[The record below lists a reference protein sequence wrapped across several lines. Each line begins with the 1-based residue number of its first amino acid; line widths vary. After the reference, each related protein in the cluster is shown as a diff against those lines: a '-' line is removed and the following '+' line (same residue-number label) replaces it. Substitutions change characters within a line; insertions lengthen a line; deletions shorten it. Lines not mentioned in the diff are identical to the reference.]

1 MRRRLIAA
9 FCPLLACAVFV
20 LAAFVLAALV
30 LGAAPA
36 AAQFGPG
43 GPPAVGVVTVRERPM
58 VQSSEFVGRVQATD
72 RVALVARVTAF
83 IEQRLFKEGSEVA
96 KGDLLYRLERPPFEA
111 DVAAKQAAVA
121 QTQALLKN
129 AQIQL
134 NRAKSLIGS
143 PAGLVSAVD
152 TAQANEASIAAQ
164 LQANQAQLQAS
175 VISLGYTEIRAPV
188 AGKIGRTSLAVGNV
202 VTPGS
207 GPLATIVS
215 QDPMYVTFPISV
227 RAALELR
234 DRYADAGGFSAVQV
248 KLRLADGKLYDQV
261 GKLDYADPSVAEGT
275 DTLTLR
281 ASIANPLLP
290 GAKLDSPGNR
300 PLLDGEFVTVLLEGV
315 QPVTALAIPRAA
327 VLSDQRG
334 SYVYVVGA
342 DKKVEQRRVELGQ
355 STPALAMVSSG
366 LKAGEQVVADGIQR
380 VRPGI
385 VVNPAPIPGD
395 AAAGEPDA
403 AKATPPA
410 ATPPAARN

>member
-1 MRRRLIAA
+1 MHRRLIAA
-9 FCPLLACAVFV
+9 FRPLV
-20 LAAFVLAALV
+20 LSAALM
-30 LGAAPA
+30 LGAVPA
-36 AAQFGPG
+36 MAQSGAG
-43 GPPAVGVVTVRERPM
+43 APPAVGVVVVRERPM

-83 IEQRLFKEGSEVA
+83 IEERLFKEGSEVA
-96 KGDLLYRLERPPFEA
+96 KGDLLYRLERAPFEA
-111 DVAAKQAAVA
+111 DVAAKLAAAA

-152 TAQANEASIAAQ
+152 TAEANQASIAAQ
-164 LQANQAQLQAS
+164 LQANQAQLRVS
-175 VISLGYTEIRAPV
+175 MISLGYTEIRAPI
-188 AGKIGRTSLAVGNV
+188 AGKIGRTALAVGNV

-234 DRYADAGGFSAVQV
+234 DRYADAGGFAAVQV
-248 KLRLADGKLYDQV
+248 KLRLADGTLYGEV
-261 GKLDYADPSVAEGT
+261 GKLDYADPSVAQGT

-290 GAKLDSPGNR
+290 GAAPDAPGNR

-315 QPVTALAIPRAA
+315 KPVSALAIPRAA

-342 DKKVEQRRVELGQ
+342 GNKVEQRRIELGQ
-355 STPALAMVSSG
+355 STPALAMVTGG
-366 LKAGEQVVADGIQR
+366 LKAGENVVADGIQR

-385 VVNPAPIPGD
+385 VVNPAP
-395 AAAGEPDA
+395 AAGEPG
-403 AKATPPA
+403 A
-410 ATPPAARN
+410 ATAASPAPAARN

>member
-1 MRRRLIAA
+1 MRRLLIAA
-9 FCPLLACAVFV
+9 IALLSCT
-20 LAAFVLAALV
+20 
-30 LGAAPA
+30 APA
-36 AAQFGPG
+36 IAQFGPA
-43 GPPAVGVVTVRERPM
+43 GPPAVGVVTVREQPM

-72 RVALVARVTAF
+72 QVALVARVTAF
-83 IEQRLFKEGSEVA
+83 IEARLFKEGSEVA
-96 KGDLLYRLERPPFEA
+96 RGDLLYRLERAPFEA

-134 NRAKSLIGS
+134 GRAKSLIGS

-152 TAQANEASIAAQ
+152 TAEANQASIAAQ
-164 LQANQAQLQAS
+164 LQANQAQLQAAL
-175 VISLGYTEIRAPV
+175 INLGYTEIRAPI

-202 VTPGS
+202 VTPSS

-215 QDPMYVTFPISV
+215 QDPMYVVFPVSV

-234 DRYADAGGFSAVQV
+234 DRYADAGGFAAVQV
-248 KLRLADGKLYDQV
+248 RLRLADGKLYDQI
-261 GKLDYADPSVAEGT
+261 GKLDYADPSVAQGT

-290 GAKLDSPGNR
+290 GAAAGAPGNR
-300 PLLDGEFVTVLLEGV
+300 ALLDGEFVTVLLQGV
-315 QPVTALAIPRAA
+315 KPVTALAIPRAA

-342 DKKVEQRRVELGQ
+342 GNKVEQRRIELGQ
-355 STPALAMVSSG
+355 STPALAMVTEG
-366 LKAGEQVVADGIQR
+366 LKAGEHVVADGIQR

-385 VVNPAPIPGD
+385 VVNPAPIAD
-395 AAAGEPDA
+395 
-403 AKATPPA
+403 PA
-410 ATPPAARN
+410 APGAKP

>member
-1 MRRRLIAA
+1 MRRRRIIAIA
-9 FCPLLACAVFV
+9 PLLACAAV
-20 LAAFVLAALV
+20 LLS
-30 LGAAPA
+30 APPA
-36 AAQFGPG
+36 EAQFGPG

-58 VQSSEFVGRVQATD
+58 VQSSEYVGRVQATD

-83 IEQRLFKEGSEVA
+83 IEERLFKEGSEVA
-96 KGDLLYRLERPPFEA
+96 TGDLLYRLERPPFEA
-111 DVAAKQAAVA
+111 DVVAKQAAVA

-134 NRAKSLIGS
+134 TRAKSLIGS

-152 TAQANEASIAAQ
+152 TAEANQASTAAQ

-175 VISLGYTEIRAPV
+175 VISLGYTEIRAPI
-188 AGKIGRTSLAVGNV
+188 AGKIGRTALAVGNV

-234 DRYADAGGFSAVQV
+234 DRYAGAGGFSAVQV
-248 KLRLADGKLYDQV
+248 RLRLADGKLYDQV
-261 GKLDYADPSVAEGT
+261 GTLDYADPSVAQGT

-290 GAKLDSPGNR
+290 GARADTPGNR

-315 QPVTALAIPRAA
+315 KPVTALAIPRAA

-334 SYVYVVGA
+334 SYVYVVAAGN
-342 DKKVEQRRVELGQ
+342 KVEQRRIELGQ
-355 STPALAMVSSG
+355 STPALAMVTDG
-366 LKAGEQVVADGIQR
+366 LKEGEQVVADGIQR

-385 VVNPAPIPGD
+385 VVNPAP
-395 AAAGEPDA
+395 AAGEPGA
-403 AKATPPA
+403 APASAAPA
-410 ATPPAARN
+410 APAARN

>member
-1 MRRRLIAA
+1 MRIM
-9 FCPLLACAVFV
+9 
-20 LAAFVLAALV
+20 LAAAAVLLLCAT
-30 LGAAPA
+30 PA
-36 AAQFGPG
+36 AAQFGPA
-43 GPPAVGVVTVRERPM
+43 GPPAVGVVTVAERPM
-58 VQSSEFVGRVQATD
+58 TESSEFVGRVEATD
-72 RVALVARVTAF
+72 RVAVVARVTAF

-96 KGDLLYRLERPPFEA
+96 KGDLLYRLERAPFEA

-134 NRAKSLIGS
+134 NRARSLIGS

-152 TAQANEASIAAQ
+152 TAEATQASTAAQ
-164 LQANQAQLQAS
+164 LQANQAQLQAA
-175 VISLGYTEIRAPV
+175 IINLGYTEIRAPI
-188 AGKIGRTSLAVGNV
+188 AGKIGRTALAVGNV

-215 QDPMYVTFPISV
+215 QDPMYVVFPVSV

-234 DRYADAGGFSAVQV
+234 DRYAAAGGFQAVAV
-248 KLRLADGKLYDQV
+248 RLRLADGKLYDKV
-261 GKLDYADPSVAEGT
+261 GRLDYADPSVSQNT

-290 GAKLDSPGNR
+290 GAAAGAPGNR
-300 PLLDGEFVTVLLEGV
+300 ALLDGEFVTVLLEGV
-315 QPVTALAIPRAA
+315 KPVMALAIPRAA

-342 DKKVEQRRVELGQ
+342 GNKVEQRRITLGQ
-355 STPALAMVSSG
+355 STPALAMVTDG
-366 LKAGEQVVADGIQR
+366 LKAGEKVVADGIQR

-385 VVNPAPIPGD
+385 VVNPAPI
-395 AAAGEPDA
+395 E
-403 AKATPPA
+403 AKPA
-410 ATPPAARN
+410 KQG